1 MAVNYYYLDIESSGL
16 NPKEDK
22 ILTIQYQKLDTYG
35 NPIGELIILKEWES
49 SEEDIIKKF
58 YNVFVTES
66 VWNFIPIMQNPIFD
80 FSFLLEKF
88 RKYDLKIDERELDFL
103 FRLPIVDLHP
113 VLVIINNMS
122 FKGSGLNSMTEKKG
136 EGGFIPD
143 LYAQKEYAKIEE
155 YIKQET
161 ASFIDAFQILC
172 KELPK
177 LKRLLK
183 KQDGK

>member
-1 MAVNYYYLDIESSGL
+1 MVNYYYLDIESSGL

-35 NPIGELIILKEWES
+35 NPIEDLVILKEWES
-49 SEEDIIKKF
+49 SEEDIVKKF

-66 VWNFIPIMQNPIFD
+66 VWNFIVVAQNPIFD

-88 RKYDLKIDERELDFL
+88 KKYGLKIDERELDFL
-103 FRLPIVDLHP
+103 FKLPIVDLHP
-113 VLVIINNMS
+113 VLIIINNMS
-122 FKGSGLNSMTEKKG
+122 FKGSGLDSMTEKKSDG
-136 EGGFIPD
+136 RLIPI
-143 LYAQKEYAKIEE
+143 LYAKKEYAKIEE

-161 ASFIDAFQILC
+161 TSFIDAFKILC
-172 KELPK
+172 RELPK
-177 LKRLLK
+177 LKGLLK

>member
-1 MAVNYYYLDIESSGL
+1 MVNYYYLDVESSGL
-16 NPKEDK
+16 NSKEDK

-35 NPIGELIILKEWES
+35 NPIEDLVILKEWES
-49 SEEDIIKKF
+49 SEENIIKKF
-58 YNVFVTES
+58 YSVFVTES
-66 VWNFIPIMQNPIFD
+66 VWNFIPILQNNLFD

-88 RKYDLKIDERELDFL
+88 RKYGLKIDERELDFL
-103 FRLPIVDLHP
+103 FKLPIIDLHS

-143 LYAQKEYAKIEE
+143 LYAKKEYAKIEE

-161 ASFIDAFQILC
+161 ASFISAFQILC
-172 KELPK
+172 RELPK
-177 LKRLLK
+177 LKNLLK
-183 KQDGK
+183 KQNGK